1 MPCNTRTN
9 WEFYAVLAG
18 LGALRFADDEP
29 WQNHANRLWVF
40 APECPHAWATAD
52 DSGFTR
58 TTLHFSSV
66 PDPLADLARAN
77 GGWLGRDLSPEEIRA
92 IGAQVEAIEPHFRTP
107 TRISAIHIQRLLMD
121 LTLLLLEGTP
131 VEQAAPALTDLSVLK
146 TERALAWYAEHLAQR
161 PTVEQVAAA
170 VHVSSSHLRR
180 LFWRARNTS
189 PKAAFC
195 TIRLERAKELMGNS
209 TFTLEEVARY
219 CGYTDAS
226 HLCRE
231 HKAAHRFTPHTWRKQ
246 LVAQFS
252 TGIAAEA
259 VPAREYEVRPRR
271 VAVGSVA

>member
-9 WEFYAVLAG
+9 WEFYALLAG
-18 LGALRFADDEP
+18 QGALRFADDEP
-29 WQNHANRLWVF
+29 WQHHANRLWVF
-40 APECPHAWATAD
+40 APECPHAWATAGET
-52 DSGFTR
+52 GFTR
-58 TTLHFSSV
+58 ATLHFSSV
-66 PDPLADLARAN
+66 PDPLAELARAN
-77 GGWLGRDLSPEEIRA
+77 GGWLSRDLSPDELRMIAEQAEA
-92 IGAQVEAIEPHFRTP
+92 IGPHFRTP
-107 TRISAIHIQRLLMD
+107 TRISAVHIQRLLMD
-121 LTLLLLEGTP
+121 LTLRLLEGTL
-131 VEQAAPALTDLSVLK
+131 VAQAAPALTDLSVLK
-146 TERALAWYAEHLAQR
+146 TERALAWYAEHLIQR

-195 TIRLERAKELMGNS
+195 AIRLERAKELMGNS

-246 LVAQFS
+246 LVARFS
-252 TGIAAEA
+252 TAPAAEV
-259 VPAREYEVRPRR
+259 VPSREYEVRPR
-271 VAVGSVA
+271 VALGSVA